1 MAPQINVKS
10 YVCYS
15 ELGTIVDR
23 HTCTF
28 TFPVH
33 LSKGTTADVNVDES
47 TLYVNVDES
56 TLYSEYFHWFKI
68 IKFYNI

>member
-23 HTCTF
+23 HTCTS
-28 TFPVH
+28 TLPVH

-47 TLYVNVDES
+47 TLCKCGWKY
-56 TLYSEYFHWFKI
+56 I
-68 IKFYNI
+68 IFRILPLV

>member
-23 HTCTF
+23 HTCTS
-28 TFPVH
+28 TLPVH

-47 TLYVNVDES
+47 TLC
-56 TLYSEYFHWFKI
+56 KCG
-68 IKFYNI
+68 